1 MIVVDT
7 TVWLDFFNGAGTPE
21 DLHLQQLITAER
33 SLALTDLIFCEIL
46 SAEREK
52 SSPGN
57 LDVIL
62 PNYFGS

>member
-7 TVWLDFFNGAGTPE
+7 TVWIDFFNGAGTSE

-46 SAEREK
+46 SAGREK
-52 SSPGN
+52 SSPET
-57 LDVIL
+57 LAVIL
-62 PNYFGS
+62 PTYFGS